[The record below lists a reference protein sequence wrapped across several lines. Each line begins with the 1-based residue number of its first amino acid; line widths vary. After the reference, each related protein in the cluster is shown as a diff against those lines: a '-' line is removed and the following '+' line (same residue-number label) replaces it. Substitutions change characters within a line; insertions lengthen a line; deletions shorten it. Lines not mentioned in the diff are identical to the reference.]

1 MKFFKTLFGVKDPE
15 PVPTA
20 TLKKDD
26 GLYVLHLGG
35 MLNKPTI
42 DRIQS
47 ILLKEIERGGE
58 DLRALIILKDFRGW
72 RKGDNWD
79 DIDFFAE
86 HEAKFSKIASVGD
99 AEWKS
104 PMLTFF
110 GAGRRTGE
118 VRYFTTGQESEAR
131 VWLRS

>member
-1 MKFFKTLFGVKDPE
+1 MKILKTLFGVKDPA

-20 TLKKDD
+20 TLKKDA

-35 MLNKPTI
+35 MVNKATI
-42 DRIQS
+42 DRIQG
-47 ILLKEIERGGE
+47 ILRKEIERGGE
-58 DLRALIILKDFRGW
+58 DLCALIVLNDFRGW

-86 HEAKFSKIASVGD
+86 HEAKFSKIATVGD

-104 PMLTFF
+104 SMLTFF

-118 VRYFTTGQESEAR
+118 VRYFTTGQETEAR